1 MIFSDQKK
9 LPSDMDVEFALIG
22 WILTNNKVMSVIG
35 DLVADDFYSQ
45 SHYEIFKAMEDLHR
59 KNQDITIF
67 TVAPLVE
74 NQDIYTDMGGI
85 NKYLVGSY
93 QHSLYYPLPELL
105 AKHLVKLSNERKFI
119 EACKEAADGG
129 KPLAEAASMVTRA
142 AVEAT
147 SNKER
152 LSLKNSHMVSVDICE
167 DMKNDIVPFNTGI
180 KKLNEAM
187 GGGIYTGKSYGFA
200 ARKKVGKTSLAATI
214 SHNLNVAGVKHL
226 FICGE
231 MSAKEI
237 HQRVL
242 ARVTSSYTSA
252 FRSDCGES
260 PAFRTKIARAA
271 LEMPKNTLYSD
282 SAGITFDE
290 LKAIVTMAHEQH
302 QIKGFILDYWQ
313 LVGGKAKGQSTAEHL
328 DEVAQWIADI
338 SRKMGIWSITFA
350 QINQEG
356 NTRGGEGIRLAFD
369 QLYELKREDLSQPF
383 ASLEMMETRYT
394 QWMNIEN
401 LIMREHGQWFDEA

>member
-1 MIFSDQKK
+1 MMIQKQRPCD
-9 LPSDMDVEFALIG
+9 LDMEFGLIG
-22 WILTNNKVMSVIG
+22 WILANNKVMSVIG
-35 DLVADDFYSQ
+35 DLRADDFYS
-45 SHYEIFKAMEDLHR
+45 SAHADIFQAIEKLNR
-59 KNQDITIF
+59 KGDGITPF
-67 TVAPLVE
+67 TIAPLLE
-74 NQDIYTDMGGI
+74 NPELFEDFGGV
-85 NKYLVGSY
+85 NKYLAGSFS
-93 QHSLYYPLPELL
+93 HSLAFPMPYLL
-105 AKHLVKLSNERKFI
+105 GPHLVKLANERRFS
-119 EACKEAADGG
+119 EACEKAVDM
-129 KPLAEAASMVTRA
+129 PVAEAAALVTRA
-142 AVEAT
+142 ATEAT
-147 SNKER
+147 SSKDR
-152 LSLKNSHMVSVDICE
+152 LSLKDSKSVSVDICE
-167 DMKNDIVPFNTGI
+167 DMKSDVVPYSTGL

-214 SHNLNVAGVKHL
+214 SHNLNVAGVRHL

-242 ARVTSSYTSA
+242 ARVTNSFTGA
-252 FRSDCGES
+252 FRSDYGDS
-260 PAFRTKIARAA
+260 AAFRTKIAKAT

-290 LKAIVTMAHEQH
+290 LKAIVTLAHEQH

-313 LVGGKAKGQSTAEHL
+313 LVGGKAKNQSTAEHL

-401 LIMREHGQWFDEA
+401 LVMREHGQWFDEA

>member
-1 MIFSDQKK
+1 MIFQDTKQK
-9 LPSDMDVEFALIG
+9 PSDLDMEFALIG
-22 WILTNNKVMSVIG
+22 WILSNNKVMSVIG
-35 DLVADDFYSQ
+35 DLKADDFYSAP
-45 SHYEIFKAMEDLHR
+45 HADIFQAIEKLNRKGDGITPFTIAPLLERPESFEDL
-59 KNQDITIF
+59 
-67 TVAPLVE
+67 
-74 NQDIYTDMGGI
+74 GGV
-85 NKYLVGSY
+85 NKYLAGSFS
-93 QHSLYYPLPELL
+93 HSLGFPMPYLL
-105 AKHLVKLSNERKFI
+105 GPHLVKLANERRFA
-119 EACKEAADGG
+119 EACEKAADLPIKEAAALVT
-129 KPLAEAASMVTRA
+129 KAATQ
-142 AVEAT
+142 AT
-147 SNKER
+147 SSKER
-152 LSLKNSHMVSVDICE
+152 LALKDSKSVSVDICE
-167 DMKNDIVPFNTGI
+167 DMKSDVVPFKTGLS
-180 KKLNEAM
+180 KLDEAM

-214 SHNLNVAGVKHL
+214 SHNLNMAGVKHL

-242 ARVTSSYTSA
+242 ARVINSYTGA
-252 FRSDCGES
+252 FRSDYGDS
-260 PAFRTKIARAA
+260 PAFRTKVAKAT

-302 QIKGFILDYWQ
+302 QIKGFVLDYWQ
-313 LVGGKAKGQSTAEHL
+313 LVGGKGKSHSTAEHL

-369 QLYELKREDLSQPF
+369 QLYELKREDLSLPF

-394 QWMNIEN
+394 QWMNIDN
-401 LIMREHGQWFDEA
+401 LVMREHGQWFDEA